1 MASSIVFINIKGEVL
16 IYRTYKYDVS
26 RQETME
32 FCRKIISTKESK
44 EMPIRY
50 MNGVSYI
57 FTQEGEIVL
66 LATTKCNVNAGL
78 MFEFLYA
85 FIKICKN
92 YFGEFTEEKIRNNF
106 VLIYELLDECMD
118 YGYPQLK
125 KIYIHGR
132 AKSGA
137 INKNAIDEYFDSINR
152 KCQLASTRDLL
163 SRK

>member
-66 LATTKCNVNAGL
+66 LATTKCNINAGL

-118 YGYPQLK
+118 Y
-125 KIYIHGR
+125 R
-132 AKSGA
+132 AINQNA
-137 INKNAIDEYFDSINR
+137 INKYINSINR
-152 KCQLASTRDLL
+152 KCIMGSTRYIL